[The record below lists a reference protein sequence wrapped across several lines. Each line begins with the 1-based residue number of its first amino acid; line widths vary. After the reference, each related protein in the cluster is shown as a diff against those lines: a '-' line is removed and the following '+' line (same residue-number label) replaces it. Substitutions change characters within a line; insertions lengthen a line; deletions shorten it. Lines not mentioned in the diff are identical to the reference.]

1 MRKPNLSVCLLSYN
15 TRDITLDCLRSISK
29 YAPNNIE
36 VLILDNASSD
46 KSDEEITKFIKGKS
60 QFKFFRGDKNLGFG
74 GGNNFLVS
82 KSKSDFVL
90 FLNSDT
96 VMIEDCF
103 TPCIELLNENPDLI
117 GVSCRLLNSD
127 RSIQT
132 TGGFFPNFWRLMMWQ
147 LFIDD
152 LPIVSRLVSSI
163 HPHQLEFN
171 FVTKFLNG
179 FGLYTEKGKQ
189 RKEPIHFQDWLT
201 GAFLMVRKDLF
212 QKVGGFDT
220 KLFMYAEDLELCY
233 RLKKLKGDI
242 AVISST
248 SIIHLGGS
256 SSGSTMAISNEVKG
270 ILHFFKIHTSQ
281 VEFFLAKILFL
292 FGSLLRY
299 LIFGIIR
306 NNAQARHA
314 YLTAIRNLA

>member
-1 MRKPNLSVCLLSYN
+1 MRKPKLSVCLLSFN
-15 TRDITLDCLRSISK
+15 TREVTLDCLKSISK
-29 YAPNNIE
+29 HSPGNIE
-36 VLILDNASSD
+36 VLVLDNASSD
-46 KSDEEITKFIKGKS
+46 KSYDEIAKLVKGNS
-60 QFKFFRGDKNLGFG
+60 LFRIFRGDKNLGFG

-82 KSKSDFVL
+82 KAKSDLVL

-96 VMIEDCF
+96 IMIEDCF
-103 TPCIELLNENPDLI
+103 SPCIELLDENPDLI
-117 GVSCRLLNSD
+117 GVSCQLINHDQSV
-127 RSIQT
+127 QT
-132 TGGFFPNFWRLMMWQ
+132 TGGYFPNLWRLIMWQ

-152 LPIVSRLVSSI
+152 LPIISQTVKSI
-163 HPHQLEFN
+163 HPHQQGFSFL
-171 FVTKFLNG
+171 TKFFSG
-179 FGLYTEKGKQ
+179 FGLYTEKGENKMSSIFF
-189 RKEPIHFQDWLT
+189 RDWLT
-201 GAFLMVRKDLF
+201 GAFLMVRKELF

-242 AVISST
+242 AVIPST
-248 SIIHLGGS
+248 SIIHLGGT

-270 ILHFFKIHTSQ
+270 IMYFFETHTSRLE
-281 VEFFLAKILFL
+281 VVLAKIIF
-292 FGSLLRY
+292 FIGSLLRY